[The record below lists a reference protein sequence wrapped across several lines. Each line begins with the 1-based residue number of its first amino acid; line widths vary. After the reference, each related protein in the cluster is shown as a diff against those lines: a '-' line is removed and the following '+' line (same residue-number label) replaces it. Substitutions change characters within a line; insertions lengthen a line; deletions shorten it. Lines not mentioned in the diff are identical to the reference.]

1 MRWRQVVIGDIDI
14 ENATGNT
21 AATIK
26 NTGSEAEC
34 IRADVTKSVG
44 IQAIVIS
51 TVSKYGGSDYA
62 FNNSGLE
69 RSTAGVVETSE
80 DDWHR
85 AAATNLTCSWLCM
98 RYEIPELLHIRLGA

>member
-1 MRWRQVVIGDIDI
+1 MVIGDIDI
-14 ENATGNT
+14 EDAARNA

-34 IRADVTKSVG
+34 GRVDVTKSVG
-44 IQAIVIS
+44 IQAIVMKA
-51 TVSKYGGSDYA
+51 VSKYGGSDHA
-62 FNNSGLE
+62 FNNSGFV

-85 AAATNLTCSWLCM
+85 AVAASLTCSWLCM
-98 RYEIPELLHIRLGA
+98 RHEILNCCILGAAHDDC